1 MTDLHFWL
9 FLLVGGSAVAAAVG
23 MLLLRNAVYSAL
35 CLIYIMGALALLFL
49 MLDAPFLA
57 LVQVAVYAGAVMVLF
72 LFVMM
77 LLGNQAISAGE
88 REIRGLP
95 IIASVGA
102 TIFILAAGLAIQSGE
117 VDTRPAPPS
126 APQLRVAQYSVAE
139 TAAEGAQLWIGGIE
153 RTWILAMAPPA
164 ISSRSRRGG
173 IGSPWVG
180 ADGSRLYEGDVNLE
194 DGAALSWLIYP
205 GADGE
210 LTATQV
216 SEAGSHVGLRESR
229 VTLVNLSD
237 IPLTVYDTGSD
248 RRLDTARDPLWEA
261 ELAPGTAGEARLTER
276 GSIDLAFVNGVTGET
291 ILRTPGLEWAGGESA
306 LLVVA
311 DDATGRTLW
320 HHHSV
325 ETADPFG
332 SPAAVGQSLFRK
344 YLLPFEMIGVLLLA
358 ALVGGIIIA
367 QGQRREVRRR
377 DVRRRVARTLGAAI
391 EAQSGASDAGETSS
405 AAQLPS
411 RTNAGSDGD

>member
-117 VDTRPAPPS
+117 VDTRPAPQP
-126 APQLRVAQYSVAE
+126 APQLRVVQYSLAE

-153 RTWILAMAPPA
+153 KDLDFGYGNASDFFTLPPG
-164 ISSRSRRGG
+164 RHRVTL
-173 IGSPWVG
+173 VG
-180 ADGSRLYEGDVNLE
+180 ADGGRLYEGHVNLE

-210 LTATQV
+210 LTGAPV
-216 SEAGSHVGLRESR
+216 PEDGSHVGQRESR
-229 VTLVNLSD
+229 VTLVNLSAV
-237 IPLTVYDTGSD
+237 PLTVYDTGSD

-261 ELAPGTAGEARLTER
+261 ELAPGMASEARLTER
-276 GSIDLAFVNGVTGET
+276 GSVDLAFVNLDSGET
-291 ILRTPGLEWAGGESA
+291 LLRTPGLEWAGGESA
-306 LLVVA
+306 LLVIA
-311 DDATGRTLW
+311 NDATGRTLW

-325 ETADPFG
+325 ATADPFG

-391 EAQSGASDAGETSS
+391 EAQSGASERQQRQRNFWCGAIAG
-405 AAQLPS
+405 QH
-411 RTNAGSDGD
+411 

>member
-153 RTWILAMAPPA
+153 KDLDFGYGAASDFFALPPG
-164 ISSRSRRGG
+164 RHRVTL
-173 IGSPWVG
+173 VG